1 MDKAKPCLTP
11 MSTSQL
17 LSKSDGIPFA
27 DPHLY
32 RNIIGGL
39 QYLSFTRPDVAFAV
53 HKVSK
58 YMYNPL
64 EPHWIAVKCIL
75 RYLKSTIS
83 HALLI
88 QPSTAVKLHCFSD
101 ADWASDH
108 DDRRSVGAFCVYL
121 GKNIISWGC
130 KQQQTIARSSTEAKY
145 KALANAAAKIQ
156 WMQSLLTDLHVQL
169 VQPQVLWCDNIRATY
184 LTSNPLFH
192 ARTKHIEI
200 DFHFVRDQV
209 LRGQLHVQFVSS
221 KDQYADALTK
231 PLSST
236 RFLLLRDSLTVR
248 SLPFQ
253 LRGCVEEHVHN
264 VEEQVNQNSSIP
276 TVGS

>member
-1 MDKAKPCLTP
+1 
-11 MSTSQL
+11 
-17 LSKSDGIPFA
+17 
-27 DPHLY
+27 
-32 RNIIGGL
+32 
-39 QYLSFTRPDVAFAV
+39 
-53 HKVSK
+53 
-58 YMYNPL
+58 
-64 EPHWIAVKCIL
+64 
-75 RYLKSTIS
+75 
-83 HALLI
+83 
-88 QPSTAVKLHCFSD
+88 
-101 ADWASDH
+101 
-108 DDRRSVGAFCVYL
+108 
-121 GKNIISWGC
+121 
-130 KQQQTIARSSTEAKY
+130 
-145 KALANAAAKIQ
+145 
-156 WMQSLLTDLHVQL
+156 
-169 VQPQVLWCDNIRATY
+169 